1 MSTSSKYPRDAGSR
15 TMLDVIFNRTG
26 DPSDDVD
33 AVFSRG
39 EGRAVTCFLRSTIA
53 SFPDKFHYGVLRID
67 DATVTWSPGAKGK
80 GTALTLETPLDIRRV
95 RTPGGPGEGAIKQGL
110 FTVVEAASSSGTIEL
125 AVPNASVPLV
135 RLRLQPPDDPTSRQ
149 R

>member
-1 MSTSSKYPRDAGSR
+1 
-15 TMLDVIFNRTG
+15 MLDVILNRTG

-53 SFPDKFHYGVLRID
+53 SFPDTFRYGVLRID
-67 DATVTWSPGAKGK
+67 DATVTWAPGVKGK
-80 GTALTLETPLDIRRV
+80 GTALTLETPLDVRRV
-95 RTPGGPGEGAIKQGL
+95 RTPGGLGEGAIKTGL

-125 AVPNASVPLV
+125 AVPNVSVPLV
-135 RLRLQPPDDPTSRQ
+135 RLRL
-149 R
+149 

>member
-53 SFPDKFHYGVLRID
+53 SFPDTFRYGVLRID
-67 DATVTWSPGAKGK
+67 DATVTWAPGAKGK
-80 GTALTLETPLDIRRV
+80 GTALTLETPLDVRRV
-95 RTPGGPGEGAIKQGL
+95 RTPGEPGEGAIKTGALHSRRGGIL
-110 FTVVEAASSSGTIEL
+110 FRHNRTGRSECQC
-125 AVPNASVPLV
+125 AVGAPQA
-135 RLRLQPPDDPTSRQ
+135 
-149 R
+149 